1 MIDYDAMFEDVLK
14 NVMSGWY
21 NIRQT
26 DELVAVMKDVALDAF
41 NEGWNEGRTEL
52 KEEIKTYK

>member
-1 MIDYDAMFEDVLK
+1 
-14 NVMSGWY
+14 MSGWY

-26 DELVAVMKDVALDAF
+26 DELVAVMKDVALAAF